1 MDGAVEK
8 MKGILRTSAAGRASV
23 IAGTADEEL
32 VVHEVTTEA

>member
-8 MKGILRTSAAGRASV
+8 MKGVLRTGATGRALV